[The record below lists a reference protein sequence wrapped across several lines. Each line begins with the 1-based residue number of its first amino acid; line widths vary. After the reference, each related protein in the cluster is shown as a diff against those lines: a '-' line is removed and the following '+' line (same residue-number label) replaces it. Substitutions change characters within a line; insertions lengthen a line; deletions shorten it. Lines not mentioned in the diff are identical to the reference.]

1 MINGTGIFVVV
12 IGVCVVTTAVFAD
25 MTPVLQSDA
34 GEGQLQHTAY
44 DESPAYT
51 KSASLFNYSA
61 VSDIGLW
68 PVQFLPESNA
78 DIIQTS
84 QIQHPPILTNGPGSL
99 SLCLSALMG
108 LGLCGS
114 VHWVKRLSFGFVP
127 EWYHSGGPF
136 QIGHS
141 HALMPGSLSPVP
153 ACCFIQSVCMVEELI
168 PQYRQR
174 VVMSLWRK
182 SQFTPTILASRGP
195 PNMS

>member
-1 MINGTGIFVVV
+1 MTNGKKLLAAV
-12 IGVCVVTTAVFAD
+12 IGGWVITTVVFAD
-25 MTPVLQSDA
+25 MTPVSHSGA
-34 GEGQLQHTAY
+34 GEGQRQHITYGISLAY
-44 DESPAYT
+44 PSSS
-51 KSASLFNYSA
+51 KSFNRSA

-68 PVQFLPESNA
+68 PVQLLPESNA
-78 DIIQTS
+78 DVGQPS
-84 QIQHPPILTNGPGSL
+84 EIQHPIDLTNGPGSL

-114 VHWVKRLSFGFVP
+114 VHWAKRLSFGFVP

-153 ACCFIQSVCMVEELI
+153 ACCFIQPVCMVEELI
-168 PQYRQR
+168 SQYRQR

-182 SQFTPTILASRGP
+182 SQFTPDVIASRGP
-195 PNMS
+195 PSMS